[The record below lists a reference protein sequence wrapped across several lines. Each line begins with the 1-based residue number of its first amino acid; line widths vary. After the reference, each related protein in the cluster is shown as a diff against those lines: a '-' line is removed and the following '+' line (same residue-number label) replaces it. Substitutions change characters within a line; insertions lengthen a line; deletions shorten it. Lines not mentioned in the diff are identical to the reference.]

1 MIKRIYV
8 DNFKCL
14 QQFELNLKDLNSAFL
29 LGKNGSGKST
39 VFEVIEFFQKIG
51 HGTTNLQDLI
61 DEKSFSFSDVT
72 KLISLELEVE
82 INKKLF
88 KYSLII
94 EFPKNFNAARIKKE
108 TLLVDKETLLK
119 REGGQTTYKNNAH
132 FLLDWH
138 HIGLPLVSAQ
148 SSNDPIVI
156 FKEWLKSIIIVA
168 PYPKQFLDI
177 SKVES
182 AKLNKDGS
190 NVMDFSRWLLSSNP
204 SLYVP
209 IFYYLKSK
217 MPDLETFKFDN
228 IGRDDRNLIFEFG
241 VKSNKKIFD
250 FKQLSDGEQI
260 FFLAATILA
269 AQRNNSNLLCLWDEP
284 DNFIGLKEMN
294 NFIMEFR
301 KAFEDTNSQLLITSH
316 NERAINRFSNHNIF
330 VLSRSSHL
338 SSTKVKVLK
347 DIDYLSSTVV
357 EAFEND
363 ELEFD

>member
-1 MIKRIYV
+1 MIKRLYV

-14 QQFELNLKDLNSAFL
+14 QKFELNLENLNSIFL

-51 HGTTNLQDLI
+51 QGNTNLVDLI
-61 DEKSFSFSDVT
+61 DENSFIFNDVN

-82 INKKLF
+82 IDKKCF
-88 KYSLII
+88 VYSLKI

-108 TLLVDKETLLK
+108 TLQIDKEILLK

-138 HIGLPLVSAQ
+138 HIGLPLVSTQ
-148 SSNDPIVI
+148 SNNDPIVV
-156 FKEWLKSIIIVA
+156 FKDWLKSIVLVA
-168 PYPKQFLDI
+168 PYPKQFLNI
-177 SKVES
+177 SKIES

-190 NVMDFSRWLLSSNP
+190 NIMDFSRWLLSSNP
-204 SLYVP
+204 SLYVS
-209 IFYYLKSK
+209 IFNYLKSK

-228 IGRDDRNLIFEFG
+228 NGGNERKLIFEFG
-241 VKSNKKIFD
+241 IKSNKKIFD

-269 AQRNNSNLLCLWDEP
+269 AQKNTPNLLCLWDEP

-294 NFIMEFR
+294 GFITEFR
-301 KAFEDTNSQLLITSH
+301 KAFEDTSSQLLMTSH

-330 VLSRSSHL
+330 VLSRNSHL
-338 SSTKVKVLK
+338 APTKVKVLK
-347 DIDYLSSTVV
+347 DIDYISSTIT

-363 ELEFD
+363 ELEIE